1 MKKTYIQPEMLM
13 IRTAHTLPLC
23 GSLSTTAA
31 DFIEEDASGSALVK
45 PQFSGDFW
53 AQWEMISGF

>member
-1 MKKTYIQPEMLM
+1 MLM

-31 DFIEEDASGSALVK
+31 DFIEEDATGSALVK
-45 PQFSGDFW
+45 PQLSGDFW